1 MIQTSAK
8 KSYKS
13 AFIFLTTLFFLWG
26 FITVLVDSLV
36 PRLKDVFEMSY
47 AKTVLVQFAF
57 FLAFFVFS
65 LPAGFILSKIGY
77 KKGIILGLL
86 TMALGCLLFYPA
98 SSYRAFPVFLIG
110 YFTLAGGITI
120 LQVAANPFVA
130 LLGSEEGASSRL
142 NLSQAFNSL
151 GTTIAP
157 VVGALFLLSDSVKTS
172 EQINVLSEI
181 EKTDYYIAEAATVQ
195 TPFLLIALFIGV
207 LALVFSFIKL
217 PKLIEESPKGGYFK
231 LLKNKFLL
239 MGALGIFVYVGAEV
253 AIGSFLVNY
262 FYDMNLAVVVAGNE
276 TMMHI
281 ANTIAS
287 TFNKTFSG
295 SDPKSLLGIFV
306 VFYWGGAMIGR
317 FVGAYLTKIISP
329 GKVLAI
335 FASLAIAMILISIN
349 TTGLL
354 SMWSILA
361 VGLFNSIMFPTIFTL
376 SLEGL
381 GDLKAQASGLLCMAI
396 VGGAIIPF
404 VFGSLIDGFGFK
416 TAFILTILCYG
427 YILFFG
433 RYKAKKTPS

>member
-1 MIQTSAK
+1 MATTATN

-57 FLAFFVFS
+57 FVAFFVFS

-77 KKGIILGLL
+77 KKGIVLGLL

-98 SSYRAFPVFLIG
+98 ASYRAFPVFLIG

-120 LQVAANPFVA
+120 LQVAANPYVA
-130 LLGSEEGASSRL
+130 LLGSEDGASSRL

-157 VVGALFLLSDSVKTS
+157 VVGALFLLSDSVKSS
-172 EQINVLSEI
+172 EEISLLNGI

-195 TPFLLIALFIGV
+195 TPFLLIAFSIAILAFIF
-207 LALVFSFIKL
+207 AFIKL
-217 PKLIEESPKGGYFK
+217 PQVMQESPKGGYIT
-231 LLKNKFLL
+231 LLKNKVLL

-262 FYDMNLAVVVAGNE
+262 FSDMNLAVIVAESE
-276 TMMHI
+276 TMMNI

-287 TFNKTFSG
+287 TFNKTFTN

-306 VFYWGGAMIGR
+306 IFYWGGAMIGR
-317 FVGAYLTKIISP
+317 FVGAYLTLIMAP
-329 GKVLAI
+329 GKVLSI
-335 FASLAIAMILISIN
+335 FAL
-349 TTGLL
+349 
-354 SMWSILA
+354 
-361 VGLFNSIMFPTIFTL
+361 
-376 SLEGL
+376 
-381 GDLKAQASGLLCMAI
+381 
-396 VGGAIIPF
+396 
-404 VFGSLIDGFGFK
+404 
-416 TAFILTILCYG
+416 
-427 YILFFG
+427 
-433 RYKAKKTPS
+433 